1 MPTDQTNTAQRDIGV
16 LPGIRLPEHPTLP
29 VPPARSGSI
38 PGRTIQDSTYA
49 PNPPRRL
56 LPEDAPNIVV
66 ILIDDA
72 GPGLPAPLGGDVN
85 TPTLSRVLG
94 NGVGFNRFHTTAM
107 CSPTRASLLT
117 GRNAH
122 HVGAGQ
128 IGELANDWDG
138 YSGHIPRDSALLPE
152 ILRNYGYATS
162 AFGKWHNTPVEET
175 GPAGPYDNWPT
186 GLGFEYFY
194 GFLAGEASDW
204 EPNLVRNT
212 TGVALPK
219 TPEEGYHLSEDLAD
233 DAAAW
238 LRRHKAYQ
246 PDKPFFLYWAS
257 GAMHGPQHVH
267 KEWADRYKGVFD
279 DGWDA
284 YRERTFAKAK
294 ERGWIPQNAE
304 LTERHETMA
313 AWDDIPEEERPFQRR
328 LMEVAAGY
336 GEHADVQAGKVLDQI
351 DALGYG
357 DNTLVFYIWG
367 DNGSSAEGQNGTIS
381 EWLAQN
387 GIQST
392 PAEHIAVLEELGG
405 LDAIGSP
412 LTDNQ
417 YHAGWAW
424 AGSAPYKG
432 TKLLA
437 SHFGGTRNPMAIS
450 WPNRITPDPVPR
462 AQFHRCNDL
471 APTVLEIL
479 GITEPKTVSGVEQKP
494 MDGTS
499 FAYAIDDREAEGRLR
514 TQYFEIM
521 GSRAIYHDGWMASAT
536 GPRLP
541 WVQGVAPG
549 IQNWTPDQDAWEL
562 YNLEEDWTQARDLA
576 AERPDKLRELQDVFL
591 VEATKNDVLPIGGG
605 IYVPMLHPELR
616 ITPPYTSWDFSG
628 DTVRMPEIIAPR
640 LGFHSNTVTIDV
652 IVPESASGVLYKLG
666 SNAGGVTAFV
676 DDGIIRYE
684 YNLFIIRRFKI
695 AAAEPLTAGAHRI
708 EIRTVRHDASLW
720 SPLDITISID
730 GVAVGTGTVPE
741 SAPLFFTANDCLDI
755 GRALGS
761 PVALDY
767 RDRAPFPFTGTI
779 EKVAIA
785 YL

>member
-1 MPTDQTNTAQRDIGV
+1 MTTHVPDRSRV
-16 LPGIRLPEHPTLP
+16 LPERPLAEQPTLP
-29 VPPARSGSI
+29 VPAERSGSVA
-38 PGRTIQDSTYA
+38 GRTIQDSTYS

-56 LPEDAPNIVV
+56 LPSDAPNIVV

-72 GPGLPAPLGGDVN
+72 GPGLPDTFGGDVH
-85 TPTLSRVLG
+85 TPTLSRVQQQG
-94 NGVGFNRFHTTAM
+94 IGFNRFHTTAM

-117 GRNAH
+117 GRNPH

-138 YSGHIPRDSALLPE
+138 YSGHIPRDSALLPD

-186 GLGFEYFY
+186 GLGFDYFY

-212 TGVALPK
+212 TSVLPPK

-238 LRRHKAYQ
+238 LRQHKTYH

-257 GAMHGPQHVH
+257 GAIHGPQHIH
-267 KEWADRYKGVFD
+267 KEWADKYKGVFD

-284 YRERTFAKAK
+284 YRERTFEKAK
-294 ERGWIPQNAE
+294 GLGWLPDDAE
-304 LTERHETMA
+304 LTERHETMT
-313 AWDDIPEEERPFQRR
+313 AWADIPEDEKPFQRR

-336 GEHADVQAGKVLDQI
+336 GEHADLQAGKVLDQLE
-351 DALGYG
+351 ALGYG

-387 GIQST
+387 GIEST
-392 PAEHIAVLEELGG
+392 VAEHIATLDELGG
-405 LDAIGSP
+405 LDVIGSP

-417 YHAGWAW
+417 YHSGWAW
-424 AGSAPYKG
+424 AGSTPYKG

-437 SHFGGTRNPMAIS
+437 SHLGGTRNPMVVS
-450 WPNRITPDPVPR
+450 WPQRIRPDATPR
-462 AQFHRCNDL
+462 TQFHHSNDI

-479 GITEPKTVSGVEQKP
+479 GITEPKTVGGVPQKP

-499 FAYAIDDREAEGRLR
+499 FAYAIENADAEGRLR
-514 TQYFEIM
+514 TQYFEVM
-521 GSRAIYHDGWMASAT
+521 GSRAIYHDGWMASAV

-541 WVQGVAPG
+541 WVPG
-549 IQNWTPDQDAWEL
+549 AVEDIATWTPDRDVWEL
-562 YNLEEDWTQARDLA
+562 YHLDQDWSQSRDLA
-576 AERPDKLRELQDVFL
+576 AEYPEKLRELQDVFL

-616 ITPPYTSWDFSG
+616 ITPPYTSWEFSG

-640 LGFHSNTVTIDV
+640 LGFETNSVVMDVTVS
-652 IVPESASGVLYKLG
+652 EHAEGVLYKLG
-666 SNAGGVTAFV
+666 GNAGGVTAFI
-676 DDGIIRYE
+676 DDGVIHYE
-684 YNLFIIRRFKI
+684 YNLFIIRRFKV
-695 AAAEPLTAGAHRI
+695 AAVRPLTAGSHRI
-708 EIRTVRHDASLW
+708 EIRTVRQNNSLW
-720 SPLDITISID
+720 SPLDIAIIVD
-730 GVAVGTGTVPE
+730 EEVVGEGTVPQ

-761 PVALDY
+761 PVSLDY
-767 RDRAPFPFTGTI
+767 RERAPFPFSGTI
-779 EKVAIA
+779 DKATIS
-785 YL
+785 YG